1 MLRRV
6 FVFALFCVVA
16 MVRNEVTV
24 PLQAAPL
31 TSAGALPESLHSAP
45 AASAAMTSSKTPS
58 GWALPDSSYT
68 WSFPRDHWAHPEY
81 RNEWWYVVGQLSA
94 HGEARPRYGFQLTL
108 FRFGLLPYTPRMNSD
123 WASRG
128 MVMGHLA
135 VTDLE
140 RKTHVF
146 SEVLAR
152 EMPLWGG
159 FAKPFGAS
167 IAWARAPAGTDG
179 SWEFATTPDSS
190 FVVRGIDRAQGMALD
205 LVLRAVGPPVLE
217 GPHGLSVKNTSG
229 TAASLYYSIPRL
241 RTHGT
246 LVLDRDSVAVS
257 GLSWLDREWSSVGL
271 GSEQAGWDWFS
282 LQLTDGR
289 ALMLY
294 RLRGKSGTPDFGRAT
309 LVDSLGTPRYLSF
322 DEWTI
327 TPRRTW
333 KSPRTGAEY
342 PVSWTVSVFPAG
354 MAFDV
359 EPLLDDQE
367 NVGDRSGVA
376 YWEGAIV
383 ARDKDNHE
391 IGRGYLELTGY
402 GGKKARP
409 EL

>member
-1 MLRRV
+1 MWRRLGMLLALAS
-6 FVFALFCVVA
+6 FATLA
-16 MVRNEVTV
+16 HGDSSST
-24 PLQAAPL
+24 
-31 TSAGALPESLHSAP
+31 AP
-45 AASAAMTSSKTPS
+45 ADSLSTSPVTTLKSA
-58 GWALPDSSYT
+58 WALPDSTYP
-68 WSFPRDHWAHPEY
+68 WSFPRDHWPHPEY

-94 HGEARPRYGFQLTL
+94 RGETRPRYGFQLTL
-108 FRFGLLPYTPRMNSD
+108 FRIGILPSVPALNSAF
-123 WASRG
+123 ASRG

-135 VTDLE
+135 VSDLV
-140 RKTHVF
+140 RNQHVF

-159 FAKPFGAS
+159 FASPGQEP
-167 IAWARAPAGTDG
+167 IAWSRAPAGTDG
-179 SWEFATTPDSS
+179 IWVFGTTADSG
-190 FVVRGIDRAQGMALD
+190 FVVRARDAVKGI
-205 LVLRAVGPPVLE
+205 AVELTLHADTPPVRQ
-217 GPHGLSVKNTSG
+217 GPNGLSVKNSSG

-241 RTHGT
+241 RTQGT
-246 LVLDRDSVAVS
+246 IVSGHDSLAVS

-289 ALMLY
+289 SLMLY
-294 RLRGKSGTPDFGRAT
+294 RLRAKNGGADFGRAT
-309 LVDSLGTPRYLSF
+309 LVDSSGVPRYLSF
-322 DEWTI
+322 DEWTL
-327 TPRRTW
+327 TPRATW
-333 KSPRTGAEY
+333 KSPHTGAEY
-342 PVSWTVSVFPAG
+342 PISWTVSVFPAG

-383 ARDKDNHE
+383 ARDKDNRE

-402 GGKKARP
+402 GGSKTRP